1 MPLATILCLVA
12 GVIAAYLIG
21 SANFAIIITRLM
33 AKEDI
38 RDHGSGNAGLTN
50 VLRSMGKLPALL
62 TLVGDFSKGIISVL
76 LIRILLYYFAG
87 VDGFVPADY
96 YVCYAALLG
105 HVYPIYYGFRGGKG
119 ILVSFGAI
127 MILSPFAGIICFSFF
142 LLLVFLTRYVSLGS
156 IIAAVLFPISIGYL
170 NFLSAAPNYFEV
182 LLAVP
187 IAAMILFLH
196 RANIKR
202 LLNKTENKISFKK
215 KDV

>member
-1 MPLATILCLVA
+1 MSTALCIVV

-21 SANFAIIITRLM
+21 SANFAIIITRLFT
-33 AKEDI
+33 KKDI
-38 RDHGSGNAGLTN
+38 REHGSGNAGLTN
-50 VLRSMGKLPALL
+50 VLRSVGKLPALL

-76 LIRILLYYFAG
+76 LIRILLHYFAG
-87 VDGFVPADY
+87 VDGYVPADY
-96 YVCYAALLG
+96 FVCYAALLG

-127 MILSPFAGIICFSFF
+127 MILSPAAGTICFSLF
-142 LLLVFLTRYVSLGS
+142 LLLVFFTRYVSLGS
-156 IIAAVLFPISIGYL
+156 IVAAIFFPITITFL
-170 NFLSAAPNYFEV
+170 NYISDVPNYFEA
-182 LLAVP
+182 LLAIP

-196 RANIKR
+196 RANVKR